1 MCLLL
6 NSALKFEYEMGP
18 SPIPPPLS
26 FGYRCC
32 SCGSGP
38 ISHCNPGL
46 MISPST
52 VITPAPGAPS
62 LSQCA
67 RHMYSSLS
75 QPSGHK
81 AHTGKGVTLTSLSP
95 TPTPCAGAGRDGELH
110 CTGPGNWSSISGG
123 RKVSPAP
130 RGTGSPLGDLPAC
143 LQLQPGVGLGHGEC
157 DQGFDVP
164 QDLRLL

>member
-18 SPIPPPLS
+18 SPTPPPLS

-38 ISHCNPGL
+38 ISHYNPGL

-110 CTGPGNWSSISGG
+110 CTDQRTDPASLGAG
-123 RKVSPAP
+123 RSPQLPVVQGRHLA
-130 RGTGSPLGDLPAC
+130 TSLPAC
-143 LQLQPGVGLGHGEC
+143 SYS
-157 DQGFDVP
+157 QG
-164 QDLRLL
+164 